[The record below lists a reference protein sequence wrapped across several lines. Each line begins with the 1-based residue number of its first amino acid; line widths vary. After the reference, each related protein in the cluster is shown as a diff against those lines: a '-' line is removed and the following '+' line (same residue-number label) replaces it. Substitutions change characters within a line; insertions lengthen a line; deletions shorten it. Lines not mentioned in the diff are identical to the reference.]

1 MSAINPRSPVPK
13 YHQLRD
19 ILLDF
24 IELEG
29 TVNAPIPSEREL
41 SDRHG
46 LSRMTVRQA
55 VDSLVAEGRLYR
67 VAGRGTFVSRPK
79 MELQVRL
86 ASFTEDMRTRGMQS
100 GSTTIALERV
110 VATPHLAR
118 ELEITVGETVVRIER
133 LRFADDIP
141 MALEVVYLPERV
153 VPTLQQS
160 DLAGTSLYLLLAE
173 KYGVVLTW
181 GEQSIEA
188 GSADATTAGLL
199 QISTGGVVLR
209 MRRHSYSDD
218 VRVEYAQSMY
228 RADRYKLWVPLTK
241 PALPYRRTVG
251 TPTDNSRSSG
261 GNP

>member
-29 TVNAPIPSEREL
+29 AVNAPIPSEREL
-41 SDRHG
+41 SERHG

-110 VATPHLAR
+110 AASPHVAR
-118 ELEITVGETVVRIER
+118 ELEVSVGDTVVRIER
-133 LRFADDIP
+133 LRWADDIP
-141 MALEVVYLPERV
+141 MALEMVHLPDRV
-153 VPTLQQS
+153 VPNLHES
-160 DLAGTSLYLLLAE
+160 DLAGKSLYLLLAE

-188 GSADATTAGLL
+188 GAAGAATAALL
-199 QISTGGVVLR
+199 QIPTGGVVLR

-218 VRVEYAQSMY
+218 VRVEYAQSTY

-241 PALPYRRTVG
+241 PALPYRRSVT
-251 TPTDNSRSSG
+251 TSTDNSRPSG

>member
-29 TVNAPIPSEREL
+29 AVNAPIPSEREL

-67 VAGRGTFVSRPK
+67 VPGRGTFVARPK

-100 GSTTIALERV
+100 ASTTLALERV

-118 ELEITVGETVVRIER
+118 ELEIGVGDTVVRIER
-133 LRFADDIP
+133 LRLADDIP
-141 MALEVVYLPERV
+141 MAVEVVHLPERV
-153 VPTLQQS
+153 VPNLQQN
-160 DLAGTSLYLLLAE
+160 DLVNTSLYLLLAE

-188 GSADATTAGLL
+188 GSADAVTAGLL
-199 QISTGGVVLR
+199 QIAPGGVVLR

-218 VRVEYAQSMY
+218 VRVEYAQSAY

-241 PALPYRRTVG
+241 PAPPYRRTTG
-251 TPTDNSRSSG
+251 TPVDSSRSLG
-261 GNP
+261 GKP

>member
-1 MSAINPRSPVPK
+1 
-13 YHQLRD
+13 
-19 ILLDF
+19 
-24 IELEG
+24 
-29 TVNAPIPSEREL
+29 
-41 SDRHG
+41 HG

-100 GSTTIALERV
+100 AATTLAVERV
-110 VATPHLAR
+110 AASPHLAR
-118 ELEITVGETVVRIER
+118 ELEIAEGDPVVRIER

-141 MALEVVYLPERV
+141 MALEVTHLPDRV
-153 VPTLQQS
+153 VPNLSRS
-160 DLAGTSLYLLLAE
+160 DLDGTSLYLLLAE

-188 GSADATTAGLL
+188 GSADAVSAGLL
-199 QISTGGVVLR
+199 QIPTGGVVLR

-218 VRVEYAQSMY
+218 IRVEFAQSIY

-241 PALPYRRTVG
+241 PAPPYRRTVG
-251 TPTDNSRSSG
+251 PPTDNSPG
-261 GNP
+261 GFS